1 MAGDQLRF
9 YTDENISRAVIRGLR
24 RLGADVLSTPE
35 ADMLGETDDRH
46 LELANRL
53 GRVLI
58 THDPDF
64 LRLDSQGFPHSG
76 IVIAPEGTSISRM
89 IAGLTLI
96 YEIMEPDDMIGRVE
110 YI

>member
-9 YTDENISRAVIRGLR
+9 YTDENVSRAVIRGLR

-35 ADMLGETDDRH
+35 VDMLGKTDDRH

-53 GRVLI
+53 GRVFI
-58 THDPDF
+58 THDQDF
-64 LRLDSQGFPHSG
+64 LRLNSDGFPHAG

-96 YEIMEPDDMIGRVE
+96 YEILEPDDMSGHVE
-110 YI
+110 HI